1 MAEDRNM
8 MEIAQSLRGSIF
20 EYAREIAEKRG
31 IPAALAI
38 GVRLEDGS
46 FWCCGETLNTE
57 DTSLYL
63 KSVKKLTNFLLPWWT
78 REEYDR
84 YVRAFHHPD
93 RGGLVG
99 FSAYKDVYAGVC
111 YFEGEGKSTIDVE
124 QRIKR
129 KFFIN

>member
-1 MAEDRNM
+1 MAEDPNM
-8 MEIAQSLRGSIF
+8 MDITQSLRKAIF
-20 EYAREIAEKRG
+20 EYAREIAKTREK
-31 IPAALAI
+31 PAALAI

-46 FWCCGETLNTE
+46 FWCYGETLNTE

-63 KSVKKLTNFLLPWWT
+63 KSVKKLTNFLIPWWT
-78 REEYDR
+78 REEYDS
-84 YVRAFHHPD
+84 YVRASHHPD

-99 FSAYKDVYAGVC
+99 FSAFKDVYVGIC

-129 KFFIN
+129 HFFIR